1 MKQITYLWL
10 LILCSISMSSKAQVV
25 LKGIVYNAE
34 TKMPIESANV
44 YISNST
50 KGTITNNKGYFNLT
64 TNAVG
69 RSELV
74 VSFVGYETQTIS
86 ITQDAKYLEVLL
98 NPKYEDLQA
107 VVVTQYEKN
116 GWKKWG
122 KLFLKS
128 FIGTTQFSKG
138 CKLLNKEVIKFHY
151 SKKRNILT
159 VRANGRLNI
168 ENKSL
173 GYILKYDLVKF
184 EIDFDN
190 QSTLIQGYP
199 WFEEMQSEKKSDQI
213 KWLNNRDEAYYGSM
227 MQFMRSIYFDKI
239 ERERFEVR
247 RIITLPN
254 NSHQLINKLIPR
266 DSLIFKV
273 DSVSIGLN
281 FKDYLQVTY
290 TLKEP
295 PSGYPIPNNGKMGYL
310 PMPQTSQLTLNDN
323 VIKIYSNGAYYDG
336 TNLVSS
342 GYWGWSEKMANLL
355 PLDFEPSNNP

>member
-116 GWKKWG
+116 GW
-122 KLFLKS
+122 
-128 FIGTTQFSKG
+128 
-138 CKLLNKEVIKFHY
+138 
-151 SKKRNILT
+151 R
-159 VRANGRLNI
+159 
-168 ENKSL
+168 
-173 GYILKYDLVKF
+173 
-184 EIDFDN
+184 
-190 QSTLIQGYP
+190 
-199 WFEEMQSEKKSDQI
+199 
-213 KWLNNRDEAYYGSM
+213 
-227 MQFMRSIYFDKI
+227 
-239 ERERFEVR
+239 
-247 RIITLPN
+247 
-254 NSHQLINKLIPR
+254 
-266 DSLIFKV
+266 
-273 DSVSIGLN
+273 
-281 FKDYLQVTY
+281 
-290 TLKEP
+290 
-295 PSGYPIPNNGKMGYL
+295 
-310 PMPQTSQLTLNDN
+310 
-323 VIKIYSNGAYYDG
+323 
-336 TNLVSS
+336 
-342 GYWGWSEKMANLL
+342 
-355 PLDFEPSNNP
+355 